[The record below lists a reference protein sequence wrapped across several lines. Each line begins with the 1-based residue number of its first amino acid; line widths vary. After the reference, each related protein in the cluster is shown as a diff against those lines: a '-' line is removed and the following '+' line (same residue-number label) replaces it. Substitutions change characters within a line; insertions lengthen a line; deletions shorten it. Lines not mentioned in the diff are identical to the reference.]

1 MTKKSEI
8 PHTRRKVPDFGKQE
22 ETLKKQKI
30 RNSEYYDMQLALDEL
45 YAASVKGQRFCN
57 LVELIKRPENIKLAY
72 RNIRKNSGSRTAG
85 VDNKTISDLNK
96 WNENALVAHVQ
107 RKLDWYIP
115 NAVRRVEIPKDN
127 GKTRPLGIPTIMA
140 QTFHADFFFAIN
152 IPQFIT
158 DFIIFFFN

>member
-1 MTKKSEI
+1 MANKKK
-8 PHTRRKVPDFGKQE
+8 P
-22 ETLKKQKI
+22 LKKQKI

-96 WNENALVAHVQ
+96 CNQ
-107 RKLDWYIP
+107 
-115 NAVRRVEIPKDN
+115 AVRGYETMAFRSSGTENQPGEIKDR
-127 GKTRPLGIPTIMA
+127 KSETPLL
-140 QTFHADFFFAIN
+140 
-152 IPQFIT
+152 
-158 DFIIFFFN
+158 

>member
-1 MTKKSEI
+1 MANKKK
-8 PHTRRKVPDFGKQE
+8 P
-22 ETLKKQKI
+22 LKKQKI
-30 RNSEYYDMQLALDEL
+30 RNSEYYDMQLVLDEL

-107 RKLDWYIP
+107 RKLDWYVP
-115 NAVRRVEIPKDN
+115 NAAEWKYQRIT
-127 GKTRPLGIPTIMA
+127 GKPAPLEYPRLWTGS
-140 QTFHADFFFAIN
+140 FSNVFCKY
-152 IPQFIT
+152 
-158 DFIIFFFN
+158 

>member
-1 MTKKSEI
+1 MANKKK
-8 PHTRRKVPDFGKQE
+8 P
-22 ETLKKQKI
+22 LKKQKI

-107 RKLDWYIP
+107 RKLDWLLSAELRYQRTTVKP
-115 NAVRRVEIPKDN
+115 A
-127 GKTRPLGIPTIMA
+127 PLESLRLWTGS
-140 QTFHADFFFAIN
+140 FSNVFCKY
-152 IPQFIT
+152 
-158 DFIIFFFN
+158 

>member
-8 PHTRRKVPDFGKQE
+8 PPIQGGKYL
-22 ETLKKQKI
+22 TLANKKKPLKKQKI

-107 RKLDWYIP
+107 RKLDWYVP

-127 GKTRPLGIPTIMA
+127 GKTRPPRNTHDYGQAHSAMYSASIRTYL
-140 QTFHADFFFAIN
+140 
-152 IPQFIT
+152 
-158 DFIIFFFN
+158 